1 MKDYSIRPMPLMT
14 WDMPKCFMTNQFGWG
29 EIVPAIA
36 YSWYIEGANKK
47 ILVDTSSRAQLL
59 RFGPWKNL
67 ATPEE
72 KLKEF
77 GLKPSDIDIVI
88 ATHLYYEHIGYG
100 NKYTKAKFYVQKKEY
115 EFAMNPH
122 PAYQFY
128 YDKRIWEGIK
138 FEMIEGDQEIVP
150 GVKAIFTPGH
160 TPGCQSVV
168 VETSKGIAGI
178 TGFCC
183 ITQNFEPP
191 VPMNTKDNIINIGM
205 YSDPIASYDNM
216 LKFRD
221 ICDIIIPN
229 HDPEHARKERI
240 PEPDVVYTRYDKVR

>member
-1 MKDYSIRPMPLMT
+1 MQ

-36 YSWYIEGANKK
+36 YGWYIEGPDKK
-47 ILVDTSSRAQLL
+47 ILFDTSSRAELL
-59 RFGPWKNL
+59 RFAPWKNL
-67 ATPEE
+67 TTPEE

-88 ATHLYYEHIGYG
+88 VSHLYYEHIGYG
-100 NKYTKAKFYVQKKEY
+100 TKYSKAKFYVQRKEY

-122 PAYQFY
+122 SAYAFY
-128 YDKRIWEGIK
+128 YDKRQFEDIK
-138 FEMIEGDQEIVP
+138 FDLIEGDQEIVK
-150 GVKAIFTPGH
+150 GVKTMFTPGH
-160 TPGCQSVV
+160 TPGCQSLL

-183 ITQNFEPP
+183 INQNYEPP
-191 VPMNTKDNIINIGM
+191 VPMHTKDNIINIGM
-205 YSDPIASYDNM
+205 YYNPLESYDNM

-221 ICDIIIPN
+221 ACDIIIPN
-229 HDPEHARKERI
+229 HDPEHASKDRI
-240 PEPDVVYTRYDKVR
+240 PEPDVVYTSYHKVR